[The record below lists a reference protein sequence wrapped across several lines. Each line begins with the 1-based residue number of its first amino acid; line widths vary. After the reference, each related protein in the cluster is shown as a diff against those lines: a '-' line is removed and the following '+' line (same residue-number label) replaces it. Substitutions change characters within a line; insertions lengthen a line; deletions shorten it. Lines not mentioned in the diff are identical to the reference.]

1 MQGEH
6 MKTRAAAFLTVVAA
20 TALTGCTGSDDA
32 AESAASPVPQAASAA
47 EVRSG
52 RCLDLDSALVTDA
65 FASLGDAPGGDPWV
79 PGTASDAAGGDCPA
93 LLWATAE
100 TPMGTVSSP
109 TQVLFFHDGAYL
121 GTATAESYAYTR
133 VVESTGDSVSVQ
145 YRWLG
150 EQDANCC
157 PSGGPAVITYSWD
170 GSRVVMEQPLPQEM
184 LDSYY

>member
-1 MQGEH
+1 
-6 MKTRAAAFLTVVAA
+6 MKTHVAAFLTVAAA
-20 TALTGCTGSDDA
+20 TALTGCTGSDNA

-52 RCLDLDSALVTDA
+52 PCLDLDSTLVSDA
-65 FASLGDAPGGDPWV
+65 FATLGNAPGGDPWV
-79 PGTASDAAGGDCPA
+79 PGAASEAAGEDCPA

-121 GTATAESYAYTR
+121 GTATAESYASTR
-133 VVESTGDSVSVQ
+133 VVGSTDDSVSVQ

-157 PSGGPAVITYSWD
+157 PSGGPAVVTYSWD

-184 LDSYY
+184 LDSYN